1 MHNIGI
7 SFRLFRCLFHSY
19 FAPSVFFI
27 ASPTF
32 VPNHMTSVAI
42 YIFTLYPALLKET
55 ATLPLATIFATMLH
69 KLMPL
74 NPVVLVPAARAP
86 VLCVGFFNSRLSRFA
101 SFPVFFH
108 HSCISHLILYWHWQ
122 TSSCC
127 PVESH
132 ADLDNGRTDVI
143 SNFFYNRAQI

>member
-7 SFRLFRCLFHSY
+7 SFRLFRCLFHSC

-32 VPNHMTSVAI
+32 VSNHMTSFAI
-42 YIFTLYPALLKET
+42 YIFALYPALLKET

-86 VLCVGFFNSRLSRFA
+86 VLCIGFFNSRLSRFA

-108 HSCISHLILYWHWQ
+108 HSCISHFIL
-122 TSSCC
+122 TLADFRLLSC
-127 PVESH
+127 
-132 ADLDNGRTDVI
+132 
-143 SNFFYNRAQI
+143 